1 MSLAIISQYR
11 GEWQERLHAGIPQ
24 KMIRLDRIGQGLPG
38 EVVVLIGPARRIR
51 NLVGIRR
58 GRKHLCQERIRIQS
72 NARYQLVELLRRKG
86 RRRRVLRKTKNGD
99 HC

>member
-38 EVVVLIGPARRIR
+38 EVVVLIGPAHRIR
-51 NLVGIRR
+51 NLVKIGRA
-58 GRKHLCQERIRIQS
+58 RKHLRQERIRIQR
-72 NARYQLVELLRRKG
+72 NGRYQLVELPRRE
-86 RRRRVLRKTKNGD
+86 RRRSRVLRKTKNGD
-99 HC
+99 RC